1 MTFDVVEAFR
11 ESFVMVI
18 LLLCS
23 LVSITFI
30 IERWLFFRKARL
42 NVGSFMSKVKGYLK
56 EGKFDDALKFCD
68 SIQTPLSKVIRTGLA
83 NRNLPRLDLE
93 EAMSNTRLEELVR
106 MERFLGVLGT
116 MGNTAPLIGLF
127 GTVIGIMRA
136 FHDLAVS
143 GSGGPSVVA
152 AGIAEA
158 LLTTAAGLV
167 VAIPAV
173 MLYNYYLKKVKNH
186 TIEMV
191 TCGKKLVILLKANT
205 NKSTDEGTEIIYE
218 D

>member
-1 MTFDVVEAFR
+1 MLSIKKYLSEGRFDEA
-11 ESFVMVI
+11 V
-18 LLLCS
+18 
-23 LVSITFI
+23 
-30 IERWLFFRKARL
+30 
-42 NVGSFMSKVKGYLK
+42 
-56 EGKFDDALKFCD
+56 KFCE
-68 SIQTPLSKVIRTGLA
+68 SMKVPLSKVIKTGLV
-83 NRNLPRLDLE
+83 NRTLSRGDLE
-93 EAMSNTRLEELVR
+93 EAMANTRLEELVR

-158 LLTTAAGLV
+158 LLTTAAGLA

-173 MLYNYYLKKVKNH
+173 MLYNYFLKKVKNFS
-186 TIEMV
+186 IEMV
-191 TCGKKLVILLKANT
+191 VCSRKLLIMLKSNPGEFHEEE
-205 NKSTDEGTEIIYE
+205 S
-218 D
+218 

>member
-11 ESFVMVI
+11 GSFVMVI
-18 LLLCS
+18 LLICS
-23 LVSITFI
+23 VISIAFI
-30 IERWLFFRKARL
+30 VERLWFFRRAHVNSTK
-42 NVGSFMSKVKGYLK
+42 FMLSIRKYLS
-56 EGKFDDALKFCD
+56 EGRFEDAVKFCE
-68 SIQTPLSKVIRTGLA
+68 SVKAPLSKVIKTGLI
-83 NRNLPRLDLE
+83 NRVLPRGDLE
-93 EAMSNTRLEELVR
+93 ETMANARLEELVR

-173 MLYNYYLKKVKNH
+173 MLYNYFLKKVKNFS
-186 TIEMV
+186 IEMV
-191 TCGKKLVILLKANT
+191 VCSRKLLIMLKSNGEFH
-205 NKSTDEGTEIIYE
+205 EGEGS
-218 D
+218 